1 MNITVSTVS
10 LLNLENAI
18 GNKEDL
24 KMTIYEFM
32 ETINDDSNVIY
43 TLFDCNTEDVV
54 FMATDEAENTC
65 EFSRDDLL
73 YSEYADYEIGSMDM
87 WVDKGR
93 IHIEF
98 NIEIEEE

>member
-1 MNITVSTVS
+1 
-10 LLNLENAI
+10 LENAI

-24 KMTIYEFM
+24 KMTIYEFI
-32 ETINDDSNVIY
+32 ESINEGSDVIY
-43 TLFDCNTEDVV
+43 TLFDCNTEDVI

-65 EFSRDDLL
+65 EFNRDDLL
-73 YSEYADYEIGSMDM
+73 YSEYADYEIGSTDV
-87 WVDKGR
+87 WIDKGR